1 MNRHFWRAGLAIALV
16 ASAQLVAACG
26 ASPSESV
33 SQPNTGQ
40 TNEPQVDQGFQGTV
54 TNSEGEPLEG
64 CYINKGGGTEEGIF
78 TAADGKYSANQQA
91 GVWDIEVGC
100 WLDGDQT
107 KPAVVEKRTITVK
120 QNEVTTVD
128 VQFGN

>member
-1 MNRHFWRAGLAIALV
+1 MNTLIARAGLAIALV

-26 ASPSESV
+26 ANPSDPV
-33 SQPNTGQ
+33 SQSNTGQ
-40 TNEPQVDQGFQGTV
+40 TNEPQVGQGFQGTV

-78 TAADGKYSANQQA
+78 TAADGKYSANQES

-107 KPAVVEKRTITVK
+107 KPAVVEKRTIRVEENK
-120 QNEVTTVD
+120 LTTVD
-128 VQFGN
+128 IQFGK